1 MHDFLCKDLSGTS
14 ISISRS
20 VPADACLILQY
31 HRVASLCFDP
41 LQLAVEP
48 YNFEGQIEYL
58 ARNFN
63 VISMAEMKQHI
74 EMLRPFKKRTVVIT
88 FDGGF
93 TDVLYTAKDV
103 LNRFGVPATVFASSA
118 NILEG
123 RRIWCKELE
132 DFLIA
137 NPCKGLLNVEI
148 DGRFRR
154 WPLSTQHDRFRAY
167 DELYSI
173 VSEKTPPEQEAIIEQ
188 ITASVDLQAEE
199 LDDQRTMS
207 AEELREIAEGGTIAI
222 GGYTHSYVKLS
233 RLPERQQMEEILR
246 NKEILQEVLGRD
258 IEYFAYP
265 FGNDDGYTSETMCIL
280 QDVGFSLA
288 CGGSYGTVSAT
299 GRDSVYE
306 LPRVKVGN
314 WGAFAFYRFLRT
326 FFD

>member
-14 ISISRS
+14 SAISRL
-20 VPADACLILQY
+20 ALRDACLILQY

-63 VISMAEMKQHI
+63 VISMDEMKQHL
-74 EMLRPFKKRTVVIT
+74 ETSRPFEERTVVIT
-88 FDGGF
+88 FDGGYA
-93 TDVLYTAKDV
+93 DVLYTAKDV
-103 LNRFGVPATVFASSA
+103 LDRFDVPATVFASSA

-123 RRIWCKELE
+123 RPIWWKELE

-137 NPCKGLLNVEI
+137 NPCKGWLDVEI

-154 WPLSTQHDRFRAY
+154 WPLSTQLDRFRAY
-167 DELYSI
+167 DDLYSI
-173 VSEKTPPEQEAIIEQ
+173 VSNKTSPEQEAIIEQ
-188 ITASVDLQAEE
+188 ITASVHLQAEE
-199 LDDQRTMS
+199 LDDHRTMS
-207 AEELREIAEGGTIAI
+207 AEELRKITEGGAIAI
-222 GGYTHSYVKLS
+222 GGHTHSYAKLS
-233 RLPERQQMEEILR
+233 CLPKWQQVEEILR
-246 NKEILQEVLGRD
+246 NKEILQEVLGQD

-265 FGNDDGYTSETMCIL
+265 FGNDGGYTPETMQIL

-299 GRDSVYE
+299 GGDGFYE

-314 WGAFAFYRFLRT
+314 WGAFTFYRFLRS
-326 FFD
+326 FFE